1 VRELDE
7 GELRKLQVVLFR
19 VDRGLHA
26 ASVRVVEEEK
36 VEHRHR
42 ASWSMFS
49 VQLDVLRVNGQ
60 HNGIERVRGEFE
72 EVGAVCIPT
81 FSGAF

>member
-1 VRELDE
+1 MRELDE

-26 ASVRVVEEEK
+26 AGVRVVEEEE

-42 ASWSMFS
+42 TSWSMFS